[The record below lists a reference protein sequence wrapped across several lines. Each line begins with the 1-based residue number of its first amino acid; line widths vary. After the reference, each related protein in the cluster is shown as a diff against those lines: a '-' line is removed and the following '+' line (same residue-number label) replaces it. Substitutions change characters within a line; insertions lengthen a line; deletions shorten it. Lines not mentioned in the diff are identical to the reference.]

1 MSAQHSPV
9 HSPVH
14 RAVRWFKQPNVW
26 IPGCFF
32 AMFFVIFAANATMI
46 GMALGSWRG
55 LVTTDAY
62 NKGVAYQQAIEA
74 EQREQALGWSV
85 DLSVDSPQPK
95 RADVLVSVTDD
106 QGQPLAAD
114 RVRVG
119 FVRPT
124 QEGYD
129 SLHTLTALGGG
140 KFAKSVKLPLKGLWE
155 LRIEAKKGADVVRES
170 RRITVSE

>member
-1 MSAQHSPV
+1 MSVQESPV
-9 HSPVH
+9 R

-26 IPGCFF
+26 IPSCFF
-32 AMFFVIFAANATMI
+32 GMFFVIFAANATMI
-46 GMALGSWRG
+46 GVGMSSWRG

-62 NKGVAYQQAIEA
+62 DKGVAYQQAIEA
-74 EQREQALGWSV
+74 EEREQALGWSI
-85 DLSVDSPQPK
+85 DLSVDHPQPK
-95 RADVLVSVTDD
+95 RADVLISLTDED
-106 QGQPLAAD
+106 GQPLDAD

-140 KFAKSVKLPLKGLWE
+140 KFAKSVELPLKGLWE
-155 LRIEAKKGADVVRES
+155 LRIEAEKGADALRVS
-170 RRITVSE
+170 RRITVTE

>member
-1 MSAQHSPV
+1 MNAQQPHLR
-9 HSPVH
+9 

-26 IPGCFF
+26 IPSCFF
-32 AMFFVIFAANATMI
+32 GMFFVIFAANAAMV
-46 GMALGSWRG
+46 GVALNSWRG

-74 EQREQALGWSV
+74 EQREQELGWSV
-85 DLSVDSPQPK
+85 DLSVDTPRPK
-95 RADVLVSVTDD
+95 RADVLVSLTGAD
-106 QGQPLAAD
+106 GAPLEAD
-114 RVRVG
+114 SVRVG

-129 SLHTLTALGGG
+129 SVHTLTALGGG
-140 KFAKSVKLPLKGLWE
+140 KFAKSVSLPLRGLWD
-155 LRIEAKKGADVVRES
+155 LRIEARKGADVVRES

>member
-9 HSPVH
+9 R

-26 IPGCFF
+26 IPSCFF
-32 AMFFVIFAANATMI
+32 AMFFVIFAANATMV

-62 NKGVAYQQAIEA
+62 DKGVAYQEAIDA
-74 EQREQALGWSV
+74 EKREQALGWSI

-95 RADVLVSVTDD
+95 RADVLISLTDD
-106 QGQPLAAD
+106 QGRPLDAD

-129 SLHTLTALGGG
+129 SLHTLNAVGGG
-140 KFAKSVKLPLKGLWE
+140 KYAKSVQLPLKGLWE
-155 LRIEAKKGADVVRES
+155 LRIEAEKGADAYRVS
-170 RRITVSE
+170 RRITLNE

>member
-9 HSPVH
+9 R

-26 IPGCFF
+26 IPSCFF
-32 AMFFVIFAANATMI
+32 AMFFVIFAANATMV

-62 NKGVAYQQAIEA
+62 DKGVAYQEAIDA
-74 EQREQALGWSV
+74 EKREQALGWSI

-95 RADVLVSVTDD
+95 RADVLISVTDD
-106 QGQPLAAD
+106 QGRPLDAD

-129 SLHTLTALGGG
+129 SLHTLNAVGGG
-140 KFAKSVKLPLKGLWE
+140 KYAKSIQLPLKGLWE
-155 LRIEAKKGADVVRES
+155 LRIEAEKGADAYRVS
-170 RRITVSE
+170 RRITLNE

>member
-1 MSAQHSPV
+1 VSAQQSPV
-9 HSPVH
+9 R

-26 IPGCFF
+26 IPSCFF
-32 AMFFVIFAANATMI
+32 GMFFVIFAANAAMV
-46 GMALGSWRG
+46 GVALDSWRG

-62 NKGVAYQQAIEA
+62 DKGVAYQQAIEA
-74 EQREQALGWSV
+74 EKREQALGWSV

-95 RADVLVSVTDD
+95 RADVLISLTDD
-106 QGQPLAAD
+106 QGQPLDAD

-140 KFAKSVKLPLKGLWE
+140 KFAKSVELPLKGLWE
-155 LRIEAKKGADVVRES
+155 LRIEAEKGADAYRVS
-170 RRITVSE
+170 RRITLTE